1 MNPQT
6 FLVLTQ
12 IFCCLFAAGVLV
24 YIFLPSR
31 DTDTGA
37 DKTRVAYLY
46 ERKEV
51 VYENLRDLN
60 FDYKAGKVP
69 DADFHSMHAALE
81 DEAVAVLAEIE
92 QLENAEL
99 TELYQA

>member
-6 FLVLTQ
+6 FTFIVQ
-12 IFCCLFAAGVLV
+12 IFCCVFAAGVLI

-31 DTDTGA
+31 DLESGA
-37 DKTRVAYLY
+37 TKTRVTYLY

-60 FDYKAGKVP
+60 FEFKAGKFTQADY
-69 DADFHSMHAALE
+69 DAMRVGMEAEAAR
-81 DEAVAVLAEIE
+81 VLAEIE
-92 QLENAEL
+92 ALEA
-99 TELYQA
+99 AGA

>member
-1 MNPQT
+1 MSPQT
-6 FLVLTQ
+6 FLVLSE

-37 DKTRVAYLY
+37 EKTRVAYLY

-60 FDYKAGKVP
+60 FEFKAGKFTQADY
-69 DADFHSMHAALE
+69 DAMRVSMEAEAARI
-81 DEAVAVLAEIE
+81 LAEIE
-92 QLENAEL
+92 VLESVGA
-99 TELYQA
+99 